1 MPNQEPSIL
10 VVDDSRASREMMSRI
25 LSGLGMLHIRMAHC
39 GEAALESIRIQRP
52 EIVFLDW
59 VMPLM
64 SGIEVLKEIRKEPRL
79 KNLPVVMVTS
89 YSNKEMIVEA
99 LKAGANGYIV
109 KPFKIEKV
117 EQKLKQFAPV
127 FGDSLSPNSDT
138 VSD

>member
-1 MPNQEPSIL
+1 MQDQEPSVL
-10 VVDDSRASREMMSRI
+10 VVDDSRALCAMMCKI
-25 LSGLGMLHIRMAHC
+25 LSALGIVNVRTAIS
-39 GEAALESIRIQRP
+39 GKAALESISIQRP

-59 VMPLM
+59 VMPVMTGL
-64 SGIEVLKEIRKEPRL
+64 EVLKEIRKEPRL

-109 KPFKIEKV
+109 KPFKIETV

-127 FGDSLSPNSDT
+127 FGGSLSPNSDT

>member
-59 VMPLM
+59 VMPEMTGL
-64 SGIEVLKEIRKEPRL
+64 EVLKEIRKEPGL
-79 KNLPVVMVTS
+79 KNIPVVMVTS
-89 YSNKEMIVEA
+89 CSNRKMVVEA
-99 LKAGANGYIV
+99 LEAGANGYIV
-109 KPFKIEKV
+109 KPFNMETV
-117 EQKLKQFAPV
+117 EQKLKQFAPS
-127 FGDSLSPNSDT
+127 FIG
-138 VSD
+138 

>member
-1 MPNQEPSIL
+1 MQDQEPSVL
-10 VVDDSRASREMMSRI
+10 VVDDSRALREMMSRI
-25 LSGLGMLHIRMAHC
+25 LSRLGLIHIRTANC
-39 GEAALESIRIQRP
+39 GIAALESLRSQRP

-59 VMPLM
+59 IMPEMTGL
-64 SGIEVLKEIRKEPRL
+64 EVLKEIRKEPRL

-109 KPFKIEKV
+109 KPFKIETV

-127 FGDSLSPNSDT
+127 FGGSLSHNSDT

>member
-1 MPNQEPSIL
+1 MPDQEPYVL
-10 VVDDSRASREMMSRI
+10 VVDDSRTTCEMMIRI
-25 LSGLGMLHIRMAHC
+25 LSELGMLHLRMAHC

-64 SGIEVLKEIRKEPRL
+64 TGLEVLKEIRKEPRL
-79 KNLPVVMVTS
+79 KDMPVVMITS
-89 YSNKEMIVEA
+89 YSNSEMVVEA
-99 LKAGANGYIV
+99 LEAGANGYIV
-109 KPFKIEKV
+109 KPFNIKTV

-127 FGDSLSPNSDT
+127 FGGSLSPNSET